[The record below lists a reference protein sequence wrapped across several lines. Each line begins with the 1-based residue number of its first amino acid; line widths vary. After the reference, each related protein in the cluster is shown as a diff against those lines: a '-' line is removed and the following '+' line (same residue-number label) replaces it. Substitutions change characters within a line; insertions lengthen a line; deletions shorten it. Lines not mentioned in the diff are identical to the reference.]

1 MEVLGQQEKYNL
13 KREIFAKISHN
24 VLYNIFMKKPKITA
38 ILAMTEKGVIGD
50 NNTLI
55 WDIPEDMRRF
65 REFTTGNVV
74 IMGKNTY
81 FSLPPKFRPLPH
93 RRNIVFTPDSIS
105 GVECVTNTEQLF
117 EILQN
122 EKRKIFLIGGAML
135 YNYFF
140 EKGLVDE
147 VELTL
152 VEGDYIGNVVV
163 QDFRNN
169 FREIRREK
177 FSQ

>member
-1 MEVLGQQEKYNL
+1 MQ
-13 KREIFAKISHN
+13 
-24 VLYNIFMKKPKITA
+24 KPKITA
-38 ILAMTEKGVIGD
+38 ILAMTNDGIIGD
-50 NNTLI
+50 NNSLI
-55 WDIPEDMRRF
+55 WNIPEDMKRF

-81 FSLPPKFRPLPH
+81 YSLPSKFRPLPN
-93 RRNIVFTPDSIS
+93 RRNIVFTPESIE

-117 EILQN
+117 QILQN

-140 EKGLVDE
+140 ENNLVDE

-152 VEGDYIGNVVV
+152 VEGDCKGDVIVK
-163 QDFRNN
+163 DFRKN
-169 FREIRREK
+169 FEETSREQ
-177 FSQ
+177 FSHGYFITLIKK